1 MKNIQPLDIWSDG
14 ITKTA
19 TCIKLYLTYDDLATQ
34 AALHYSLCDDNGTT
48 IYEGQIFIA
57 GQEYIDWGTSGD
69 SNNEAYVIAANKLN
83 LTLIP

>member
-1 MKNIQPLDIWSDG
+1 MRTIQPLDIWSDG
-14 ITKTA
+14 DTKTA
-19 TCIKLYLTYDDLATQ
+19 TCLKLYLTYDDLTIQ
-34 AALHYSLCDDNGTT
+34 AALHYSLCDNNGTI

-69 SNNEAYVIAANKLN
+69 SNNEAYIIAASKLN